1 MIQLHN
7 ASPLPDT
14 MFTLSQVGD
23 IAVLGITCPAL
34 LDDQA
39 AALAPSMRDIALQ
52 SGGRML
58 IDLAGVGRFSC
69 AWINALIELTR
80 TCRNMGGELIV
91 VNVQSKAKQLL
102 RSSELDRHLHLGSS
116 RAAAF
121 QALGHSVVAPWRLA
135 IARLLD
141 IPVGQA
147 A

>member
-7 ASPLPDT
+7 GSPLPDT

-34 LDDQA
+34 LDEQA
-39 AALAPSMRDIALQ
+39 QALAPALRDIATQ
-52 SGGRML
+52 SNGRML
-58 IDLAGVGRFSC
+58 VDLAGVGRFSC
-69 AWINALIELTR
+69 AWINTLIELTR
-80 TCRNMGGELIV
+80 ACRELGGELVV
-91 VNVQSKAKQLL
+91 VNVHPKAKQLL
-102 RSSELDRHLHLGSS
+102 RSSELDRFLHLAPS

-121 QALGHSVVAPWRLA
+121 QALGHPVVAPWRLA

>member
-39 AALAPSMRDIALQ
+39 AALAPSLRDIALQ
-52 SGGRML
+52 SQGRL
-58 IDLAGVGRFSC
+58 ILDMGGVGRFSC
-69 AWINALIELTR
+69 AWINTLLELTR
-80 TCRNMGGELIV
+80 TCKRLGGEMVV
-91 VNVQSKAKQLL
+91 VNIQPKAKHLL
-102 RSSELDRHLHLGSS
+102 RTSELDRHLNLAPS

-121 QALGHSVVAPWRLA
+121 QTLGHPTVASWRLA
-135 IARLLD
+135 VAKFLD

>member
-23 IAVLGITCPAL
+23 IAVLAITCPAL

-39 AALAPSMRDIALQ
+39 QALAPSLRDIAVQ
-52 SGGRML
+52 SHGRVL
-58 IDLAGVGRFSC
+58 IDMGGVGRFSC
-69 AWINALIELTR
+69 AWINTLLELTR
-80 TCRNMGGELIV
+80 TCKRLGGEMVV
-91 VNVQSKAKQLL
+91 VNVHPKARHLL
-102 RSSELDRHLHLGSS
+102 RDSELDRHLNLAAS

-121 QALGHSVVAPWRLA
+121 QVLGHPTVAPWRLA
-135 IARLLD
+135 VARWLD